1 MVARRWSIDMTPE
14 QIKAR
19 FDEIARTSLEPGD
32 DPVAQVEAALVLEE
46 VFGIT
51 VSDDDMTAE
60 KLGTRQA
67 MEQLVL
73 ERLGIAH

>member
-1 MVARRWSIDMTPE
+1 MTPE

-19 FDEIARTSLEPGD
+19 FEEIARTRPEPGD

-51 VSDDDMTAE
+51 VSDDDMNAE
-60 KLGTRQA
+60 TLGTRQA